1 MVQRYTINFL
11 FLRKFNGAMED
22 IIARCAA
29 DMQEVAASGKMTL
42 EAQVR
47 AYDLLQS
54 LSEYGVSVP
63 TDAADGFRRAYE
75 SCKDALETAYDA
87 GSLKSEIGSLLAP
100 MKHAV
105 NEARFEAAAAASL
118 HEFAKEVWQTWQT
131 AGIFARRRALRD
143 LRERAGFRLES
154 HRIGNYV
161 AKTYDLANEAQAK
174 FGHAQ
179 QLLFAADVTYKCR
192 PGVFGDIYNLITS
205 LVDVRPSS

>member
-1 MVQRYTINFL
+1 
-11 FLRKFNGAMED
+11 MED

-42 EAQVR
+42 EIQVR

-54 LSEYGVSVP
+54 LSEYGVSVSAG
-63 TDAADGFRRAYE
+63 TADDFCRAYE
-75 SCKDALETAYDA
+75 ACKDKLETAYDA
-87 GSLKSEIGSLLAP
+87 DSLKVEIEALLAP
-100 MKHAV
+100 MRHAV

-161 AKTYDLANEAQAK
+161 AKTYDLANEAQAR

-179 QLLFAADVTYKCR
+179 QQLFAADVTYKCR
-192 PGVFGDIYNLITS
+192 PGVYADIYEALSS
-205 LVDVRPSS
+205 LN

>member
-1 MVQRYTINFL
+1 M
-11 FLRKFNGAMED
+11 RKFVGVMED
-22 IIARCAA
+22 IIAGCAA

-47 AYDLLQS
+47 AYDLLQY
-54 LSEYGVSVP
+54 LSGDGVVLQN
-63 TDAADGFRRAYE
+63 DAADSF
-75 SCKDALETAYDA
+75 CKAYDA
-87 GSLKSEIGSLLAP
+87 CGVALEAAYNADSLKVEIETLLTP
-100 MKHAV
+100 MRDSV
-105 NEARFEAAAAASL
+105 NELRFEAAAAASL

-192 PGVFGDIYNLITS
+192 PGVYADIYKTITS
-205 LVDVRPSS
+205 LVDDRPSS

>member
-1 MVQRYTINFL
+1 
-11 FLRKFNGAMED
+11 MED
-22 IIARCAA
+22 IIVRCAA

-42 EAQVR
+42 QTQVR
-47 AYDLLQS
+47 AYDLLQV
-54 LSEYGVSVP
+54 LSGEGLPVAVSVREEFCRIYEQLAERL
-63 TDAADGFRRAYE
+63 DA
-75 SCKDALETAYDA
+75 AYDA
-87 GSLKSEIGSLLAP
+87 DALKQDLESVLAP
-100 MKHAV
+100 VKHAV

-161 AKTYDLANEAQAK
+161 AKTYDLANEAQAR

-179 QLLFAADVTYKCR
+179 QLLFASDVTYKCR
-192 PGVFGDIYNLITS
+192 PGVYRDIYKAITS
-205 LVDVRPSS
+205 LGDVRPS

>member
-1 MVQRYTINFL
+1 
-11 FLRKFNGAMED
+11 MED

-42 EAQVR
+42 QAQVR
-47 AYDLLQS
+47 AYDLLQA
-54 LSEYGVSVP
+54 LSGESVP
-63 TDAADGFRRAYE
+63 VAASAAENYCRTYE
-75 SCKDALETAYDA
+75 QLAEKLEAAYDA
-87 GSLKSEIGSLLAP
+87 DALKLEIESVLAP
-100 MKHAV
+100 AREAV

-161 AKTYDLANEAQAK
+161 AKTYDLANEAQMK

-192 PGVFGDIYNLITS
+192 PGVFGDIYDLITS
-205 LVDVRPSS
+205 LVDDRPSS

>member
-1 MVQRYTINFL
+1 
-11 FLRKFNGAMED
+11 MED

-42 EAQVR
+42 EMQVM
-47 AYDLLQS
+47 AYDLLQH
-54 LSEYGVSVP
+54 LSEDGAAVPAGAAEEFCGV
-63 TDAADGFRRAYE
+63 YE
-75 SCKDALETAYDA
+75 SCGPKLEAAYDA
-87 GSLKSEIGSLLAP
+87 GSLKGEIEAVLAP
-100 MKHAV
+100 LRNAL

-161 AKTYDLANEAQAK
+161 AKTYDLANEAQTK

-179 QLLFAADVTYKCR
+179 QLLFAADVSYKCR
-192 PGVFGDIYNLITS
+192 PGVYGDLFRVITS
-205 LVDVRPSS
+205 LVRP

>member
-1 MVQRYTINFL
+1 
-11 FLRKFNGAMED
+11 MED

-29 DMQEVAASGKMTL
+29 DMQEVAVSGKITL

-54 LSEYGVSVP
+54 MSEYGAVCSVV
-63 TDAADGFRRAYE
+63 TADTFCRAYE
-75 SCKDALETAYDA
+75 ACKDKLETAYDA
-87 GSLKSEIGSLLAP
+87 DSLKVEIEALLAP
-100 MKHAV
+100 MRHAV

-131 AGIFARRRALRD
+131 AGVFARRRALRD

-161 AKTYDLANEAQAK
+161 AKTYDLMEDARRAYQK
-174 FGHAQ
+174 AQ
-179 QLLFAADVTYKCR
+179 QAMFSANVEYKCR
-192 PGVFGDIYNLITS
+192 ADIHSLIA
-205 LVDVRPSS
+205 RKIR

>member
-1 MVQRYTINFL
+1 
-11 FLRKFNGAMED
+11 MED

-29 DMQEVAASGKMTL
+29 DMQEVAASGKVTL

-47 AYDLLQS
+47 AYDLLQY
-54 LSEYGVSVP
+54 LSEEWTCVP
-63 TDAADGFRRAYE
+63 DAAALAFRRVYQEYGDTLE
-75 SCKDALETAYDA
+75 SAYDA
-87 GSLKSEIGSLLAP
+87 ESLKEELKAALDPIRHS
-100 MKHAV
+100 V
-105 NEARFEAAAAASL
+105 NELRFEAAAAASL

-131 AGIFARRRALRD
+131 SGIFARRRALRD

-192 PGVFGDIYNLITS
+192 PGVYRDIYDILTS
-205 LVDVRPSS
+205 SVDDRPSS

>member
-54 LSEYGVSVP
+54 LSEYGVSVS
-63 TDAADGFRRAYE
+63 ADVAEGFCRAYE
-75 SCKDALETAYDA
+75 ECKDGLETAYDA
-87 GSLKSEIGSLLAP
+87 DALKSEIESFLAP
-100 MKHAV
+100 MKYAA

-131 AGIFARRRALRD
+131 AGIFACRRALRD

-161 AKTYDLANEAQAK
+161 AKTYDLANEAQAR

-179 QLLFAADVTYKCR
+179 QKLFAADVTYKCR
-192 PGVFGDIYNLITS
+192 PGVYGGIHDLLMNI
-205 LVDVRPSS
+205 

>member
-1 MVQRYTINFL
+1 
-11 FLRKFNGAMED
+11 MED
-22 IIARCAA
+22 IIAICTA

-42 EAQVR
+42 QAQVR

-54 LSEYGVSVP
+54 LSEYGVPESAG
-63 TDAADGFRRAYE
+63 AADGFCRAYE
-75 SCKDALETAYDA
+75 ACRDKLEAAYDA
-87 GSLKSEIGSLLAP
+87 DSLMVEIEATLAP
-100 MKHAV
+100 MRHAL

-118 HEFAKEVWQTWQT
+118 HEFAKEVWHTWQT

-179 QLLFAADVTYKCR
+179 QLLFAADVSYKCR
-192 PGVFGDIYNLITS
+192 PGVYGDICGVITS
-205 LVDVRPSS
+205 SVDDRPSS

>member
-1 MVQRYTINFL
+1 
-11 FLRKFNGAMED
+11 MED

-29 DMQEVAASGKMTL
+29 DMQEVAASGNMTL
-42 EAQVR
+42 QAQVR
-47 AYDLLQS
+47 AYDLLQA
-54 LSEYGVSVP
+54 LSGESVP
-63 TDAADGFRRAYE
+63 VAASAAENYSRTYE
-75 SCKDALETAYDA
+75 QLAEKLEAAYDA
-87 GSLKSEIGSLLAP
+87 DALKLEIESVLAP
-100 MKHAV
+100 AREAV

-118 HEFAKEVWQTWQT
+118 QEFAKEVWQTWQT

-161 AKTYDLANEAQAK
+161 AKTYDLANEAQMK

-192 PGVFGDIYNLITS
+192 PGVYADIYKTITS
-205 LVDVRPSS
+205 LVDDRPSS